1 VNYILNEEQLVYL
14 TIKTKGL
21 QSMLSWSFSMN
32 SGKFT
37 TRGDFSIS
45 GNNFS
50 LEIPR
55 GLFYL

>member
-1 VNYILNEEQLVYL
+1 VNHILNEEQQVYL

-32 SGKFT
+32 SGKSRSRWDFT
-37 TRGDFSIS
+37 IS
-45 GNNFS
+45 GNNFF